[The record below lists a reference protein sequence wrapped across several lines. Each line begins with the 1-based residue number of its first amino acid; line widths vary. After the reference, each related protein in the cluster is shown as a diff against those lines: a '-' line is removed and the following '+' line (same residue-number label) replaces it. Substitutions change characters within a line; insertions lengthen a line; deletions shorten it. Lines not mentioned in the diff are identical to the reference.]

1 MISGNFKL
9 TLQEIHG
16 LKNEIND
23 LRKSL
28 EFTQYGFEEKFDG
41 MEKRMGTLSSD
52 IQEID
57 EYQIDPKNVHDKIT
71 QLEGRSRRNKLRI
84 DCLKEITL
92 LHKK

>member
-1 MISGNFKL
+1 M
-9 TLQEIHG
+9 
-16 LKNEIND
+16 KNEIND

-28 EFTQYGFEEKFDG
+28 EFTQYGFEEKFDN
-41 MEKRMGTLSSD
+41 MEKRMGTLGGD

-57 EYQIDPKNVHDKIT
+57 EYQIDPKNVHDKIA

-84 DCLKEITL
+84 DCLKEITI

>member
-1 MISGNFKL
+1 MAS
-9 TLQEIHG
+9 
-16 LKNEIND
+16 
-23 LRKSL
+23 RKSL
-28 EFTQYGFEEKFDG
+28 TAWKI
-41 MEKRMGTLSSD
+41 RMGTLGSD